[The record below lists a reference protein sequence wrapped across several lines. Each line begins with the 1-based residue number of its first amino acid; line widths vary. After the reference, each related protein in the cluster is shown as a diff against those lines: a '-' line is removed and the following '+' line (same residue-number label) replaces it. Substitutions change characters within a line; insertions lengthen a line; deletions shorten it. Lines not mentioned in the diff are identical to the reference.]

1 MCMNYERQLQKMQE
15 ENQKFQNLASNLQ
28 VELDQEKV
36 KEKTY
41 KLQVFFLHLM
51 INNNNFF
58 TNTSF
63 ASKQVVFTVLNQE
76 LRKYFFLS
84 FSRRSFHIVDP
95 LYDGSLN

>member
-28 VELDQEKV
+28 VELDQEK
-36 KEKTY
+36 
-41 KLQVFFLHLM
+41 
-51 INNNNFF
+51 
-58 TNTSF
+58 
-63 ASKQVVFTVLNQE
+63 

>member
-36 KEKTY
+36 KDNN
-41 KLQVFFLHLM
+41 LHLM
-51 INNNNFF
+51 INYNNFF
-58 TNTSF
+58 ANTSF

-76 LRKYFFLS
+76 LRKYFFLR
-84 FSRRSFHIVDP
+84 FSRRSFHSVDP

>member
-84 FSRRSFHIVDP
+84 FSRRLFHIVDP